1 MPSPRPTFVIPAS
14 AGMTEHIFPSKGHD
28 MTDLTEADIQSRLGA
43 LTQLRAAIGQAI
55 VGQGDVVEQL
65 LIGLLAGGHCLL
77 EGVPGLGKTLLV
89 RSLGEA
95 LKLDFR
101 RVQFTPDLM
110 PSDIL
115 GTELLEEDHGTGH
128 RSFRFQQGPV
138 FTNLLL
144 ADELNR
150 TPPKTQAALL
160 EAMQEKTVS
169 YAGVTHVLPKPF
181 FVLATQN
188 PLEQAGTYPLPEAQ
202 LDRFLLHIRVDYPT
216 EAEERAILAQTTGAA
231 PGTVPAVMAGEEV
244 LALQKL
250 VRDVHLS
257 DDLLGWVTRIVRA
270 SRPGDGAPD
279 DIRKYVK
286 WGAGPRAGQ
295 ALILTAKA
303 RALLHGRLAATRD
316 DIAALAAPVMR
327 HRLLLSFAAEAEGRS
342 ADDVV
347 AALIR
352 AVPLA

>member
-1 MPSPRPTFVIPAS
+1 
-14 AGMTEHIFPSKGHD
+14 
-28 MTDLTEADIQSRLGA
+28 
-43 LTQLRAAIGQAI
+43 
-55 VGQGDVVEQL
+55 
-65 LIGLLAGGHCLL
+65 
-77 EGVPGLGKTLLV
+77 
-89 RSLGEA
+89 
-95 LKLDFR
+95 
-101 RVQFTPDLM
+101 
-110 PSDIL
+110 
-115 GTELLEEDHGTGH
+115 
-128 RSFRFQQGPV
+128 
-138 FTNLLL
+138 
-144 ADELNR
+144 
-150 TPPKTQAALL
+150 
-160 EAMQEKTVS
+160 
-169 YAGVTHVLPKPF
+169 
-181 FVLATQN
+181 
-188 PLEQAGTYPLPEAQ
+188 
-202 LDRFLLHIRVDYPT
+202 
-216 EAEERAILAQTTGAA
+216 
-231 PGTVPAVMAGEEV
+231 MAGEEV

>member
-1 MPSPRPTFVIPAS
+1 MKQAVS
-14 AGMTEHIFPSKGHD
+14 
-28 MTDLTEADIQSRLGA
+28 EAQIDARVSRLGV
-43 LTQLRAAIGQAI
+43 LRQAI
-55 VGQGDVVEQL
+55 AQAVVGQDEVVEQL

-89 RSLGEA
+89 RSLGQA
-95 LKLDFR
+95 LELGFR

-128 RSFRFQQGPV
+128 RHFRFQKGPV

-160 EAMQEKTVS
+160 EAMQERTVS
-169 YAGVTHVLPKPF
+169 YAGVTHELPQPF

-216 EAEERAILAQTTGAA
+216 EAEELAIIAQTTGNR
-231 PGTVPAVMAGEEV
+231 PGAVPQVMNGEDI
-244 LALQKL
+244 LALQSW
-250 VRDVHLS
+250 VRDVHIGE
-257 DDLLGWVTRIVRA
+257 DLMVWVARLVRA
-270 SRPGDGAPD
+270 SRPDKSSPEEV
-279 DIRKYVK
+279 RKYVR

-295 ALILTAKA
+295 SLVIAAKA

-316 DIAALAAPVMR
+316 DIIALARPVMR
-327 HRLLLSFAAEAEGRS
+327 HRFLLSFAAEAEGRS

-347 AALIR
+347 AALLR
-352 AVPLA
+352 GVPFPS

>member
-1 MPSPRPTFVIPAS
+1 MAT
-14 AGMTEHIFPSKGHD
+14 TES
-28 MTDLTEADIQSRLGA
+28 DLQQQLAKLGE
-43 LTQLRAAIGQAI
+43 LRAAIGQAI
-55 VGQGDVVEQL
+55 VGQQDVVEQL

-89 RSLGEA
+89 RTLGQA
-95 LKLDFR
+95 LDLGFR

-115 GTELLEEDHGTGH
+115 GTEILEEDHGTGRRH
-128 RSFRFQQGPV
+128 FKFQPGPV

-160 EAMQEKTVS
+160 EAMQERTVS
-169 YAGVTHVLPKPF
+169 YAGVTHELPAPF

-202 LDRFLLHIRVDYPT
+202 LDRFLLHVRVDYPS
-216 EAEERAILAQTTGAA
+216 EAEERDIIEQTTGANVA
-231 PGTVPAVMAGEEV
+231 AVPRVMTGADV
-244 LALQKL
+244 LALQAR
-250 VRDVHLS
+250 VREVHLGA
-257 DDLLGWVTRIVRA
+257 DLLEWITRLVRA
-270 SRPGDGAPD
+270 SRPGDGAPPEVMQWV
-279 DIRKYVK
+279 R

-295 ALILTAKA
+295 SLVLAAKA
-303 RALLHGRLAATRD
+303 RALLHGRFAATKA
-316 DIAALAAPVMR
+316 DIAALAAPVLR
-327 HRLLLSFAAEAEGRS
+327 HRLLLSFAAEAEMKS

-347 AALIR
+347 AALLR
-352 AVPLA
+352 AVPPPAG